1 MIINKGNMGINRS
14 TDPYG
19 RALPEEIVQAYGALF
34 RQLTESGW
42 DGYLVTVMFRQISGS
57 VDTKIRQMHEG
68 VSTVYGK
75 LASRV
80 VRKPTSKNWA
90 YLLPQG
96 VFFPDVPAY
105 RQSRKKLSDISVND
119 GIHMHGIV
127 SATAT
132 PRFKQPLDQHFQENE
147 RLYVK
152 GNIHRIHVEPITQK
166 EKVVVDYAGKAIKR
180 KRFSN
185 DDILV
190 LPKSLGEVTSSQ
202 NTSGQEKMS
211 AKKRASKDIQSRY
224 NVSDE
229 MALSMYLAHPS
240 GRSRPRGD

>member
-1 MIINKGNMGINRS
+1 MNTSNNNISFNRS

-19 RALPEEIVQAYGALF
+19 TALPKEIVQAYGSMF
-34 RQLTESGW
+34 RQLTEWGW
-42 DGYLVTVMFRQISGS
+42 DGYLVTVMFRPIPGS

-68 VSTVYGK
+68 VSAVYGK

-105 RQSRKKLSDISVND
+105 RQSRKKLSDVSVND
-119 GIHMHGIV
+119 GVHMHGIMF
-127 SATAT
+127 ATTT

-152 GNIHRIHVEPITQK
+152 GSIHRIHVKPLTHK
-166 EKVVVDYAGKAIKR
+166 EEFVVEYAGKAIKR

-185 DDILV
+185 DDILI
-190 LPKSLGEVTSSQ
+190 LPKSLSEVTKLQPSV
-202 NTSGQEKMS
+202 QEMS
-211 AKKRASKDIQSRY
+211 PEERGIKEIRSRY

-229 MALSMYLAHPS
+229 VAVAMYETYS
-240 GRSRPRGD
+240 SRRGRPRGD